1 MKKVGVCLV
10 CGKELA
16 SFTCRLCGAA
26 VGSACYDA
34 ASGVCIRCRSGR
46 MADR

>member
-1 MKKVGVCLV
+1 MKKADVCSV

-26 VGSACYDA
+26 VGLSCYDP

-46 MADR
+46 MAGR